1 MQTKPTSLAKVEQD
15 YRLFFIFM
23 TVVMV
28 GMYVVSIINNP
39 ALQNFWPAILFTL
52 LFTVH
57 VILHW
62 MVASLTQTPTR
73 TTAYIL
79 GQGLLAFVII
89 QMSGNLNIIFALY
102 MALIGESIGFLGINR
117 WTALTLLFYLALST
131 ASFVTFSGTTNIL
144 FWLLTSIPI
153 IISIGLYIT
162 LYIRQAEAREKAVAL
177 AAELEAANRELSD
190 YAARVEDL
198 TIATE
203 RQRMARDLHDT
214 LSQGLAGLILQLEAA
229 DAHLGHKQSERAHEI
244 IRLAMETARKTLGDA
259 RRAISD
265 LRHESA
271 ELGDSLRIEVSR
283 FTEATGIPCDLQLD
297 LSQPIP
303 DPVRETVIRAV
314 AEALT
319 NVARH
324 AQASS
329 ASVSVTALGNELTAE
344 VTDDGIG
351 FDPASVAAGHYG
363 LLGMR
368 ERARLNG
375 GRLELRSEAGKGTRL
390 ILNLPLQ
397 SK

>member
-1 MQTKPTSLAKVEQD
+1 MQTKPTSPAKVEQD
-15 YRLFFIFM
+15 YRLFFVFM
-23 TVVMV
+23 TIVMV
-28 GMYVVSIINNP
+28 GMYVVSLVQNP
-39 ALQNFWPAILFTL
+39 ALQNFWPATLFTIL
-52 LFTVH
+52 LTAH
-57 VILHW
+57 IILHW
-62 MVASLTQTPTR
+62 IVASLIQTSSR
-73 TTAYIL
+73 KSAYIV
-79 GQGLLAFVII
+79 GQGVLAFVII
-89 QMSGNLNIIFALY
+89 QMSGNIGMIFALY

-117 WTALTLLFYLALST
+117 WAALTVLFYMALSVFN
-131 ASFVTFSGTTNIL
+131 FVLFADTTNAF
-144 FWLLTSIPI
+144 FWLLTSVPTI
-153 IISIGLYIT
+153 IFVSLYVT
-162 LYIRQAEAREKAVAL
+162 LYTRQAEAREQAQAL

-271 ELGDSLRIEVSR
+271 ELGDSLRLEVSR

>member
-15 YRLFFIFM
+15 YRLFFVFM
-23 TVVMV
+23 TVVIV
-28 GMYVVSIINNP
+28 GMYVVSIIKNP
-39 ALQNFWPAILFTL
+39 ALQNFWPAILFTVL
-52 LFTVH
+52 LTVH
-57 VILHW
+57 IILHW
-62 MVASLTQTPTR
+62 MVASLIQTPAR
-73 TTAYIL
+73 TTAYII

-89 QMSGNLNIIFALY
+89 QMSGDLSMIFALY

-117 WTALTLLFYLALST
+117 WTALTLLFYLALSA
-131 ASFVTFSGTTNIL
+131 ASFVTFSGTTDIL
-144 FWLLTSIPI
+144 FWLLTSIAL
-153 IISIGLYIT
+153 IISVGLYIT
-162 LYIRQAEAREKAVAL
+162 LYLRQAEAREKAQAL
-177 AAELEAANRELSD
+177 AAELEAANRELSE

-198 TIATE
+198 TIANE

-229 DAHLGHKQSERAHEI
+229 DAHLSHQHPERAREI
-244 IRLAMETARKTLGDA
+244 IAHSMETARKTLGDA
-259 RRAISD
+259 RHVIGD
-265 LRHESA
+265 LRHESG
-271 ELGDSLRIEVSR
+271 ELEDSLRFEVSR
-283 FTEATGIPCDLQLD
+283 FIETSGLPCDLLLD

-303 DPVRETVIRAV
+303 DSVRETVIRAV

-324 AQASS
+324 AQAAT

-351 FDPASVAAGHYG
+351 FDPASVTTGHYG

-375 GRLELRSEAGKGTRL
+375 GSLELRTEAGKGTRL
-390 ILNLPLQ
+390 TLSLPLQ